1 MVLEKHKFNI
11 ALDLRYAENPFTGLT
26 RFTKNLFKY
35 LVKNENNINFLLLMP
50 PKKNCLHL
58 SQKFLSLFVLIRPI
72 PEHLFLNAN
81 ILPLQK

>member
-1 MVLEKHKFNI
+1 MGLKKNKFYI
-11 ALDLRYAENPFTGLT
+11 ALDLRYAENPYTGLT

-58 SQKFLSLFVLIRPI
+58 HDIETIDKNNVEKVYWNKSEVYIGSYL
-72 PEHLFLNAN
+72 
-81 ILPLQK
+81 